1 MIANTLRHTSGG
13 GTVLLWH
20 SRSEVICQI
29 SDSGCITDPL
39 VGLRRPLG
47 PGGMGL
53 WVVNQVCDL
62 VELRTGKRGTT
73 IRMHMSLPVRK
84 RR

>member
-1 MIANTLRHTSGG
+1 
-13 GTVLLWH
+13 
-20 SRSEVICQI
+20 VICQV